1 MTEIKSTMD
10 LVMEKLARMD
20 LKDAPD
26 LQEEE
31 LQQEGMRLAAEFLRG
46 EKEELAASL
55 NAAEIGQQR
64 SLRSGMVQALLRNIV
79 LPRND
84 EQKAAARRAMEGL
97 LAISGGSGD
106 IQAML
111 QDMDNI
117 LERYGE
123 HRKQMR
129 SQLEQ
134 AFAQQMGHLEDNL
147 ARQTGVSMKL
157 QPSQHPKFQEEWQ
170 RLTGDL
176 DDQYGR
182 AIEQYK
188 AEIRQRLGGP
198 GTTTQ
203 R

>member
-1 MTEIKSTMD
+1 MAEIKSTMD

-20 LKDAPD
+20 LDDAPD
-26 LQEEE
+26 LDEEE
-31 LQQEGMRLAAEFLRG
+31 LQREGMRLAAEYLRG
-46 EKEELAASL
+46 EKEELSSGL
-55 NAAEIGQQR
+55 NTVEIGRQPF
-64 SLRSGMVQALLRNIV
+64 LRSGMVQALLRNIV

-84 EQKAAARRAMEGL
+84 ELMAAARRAMAGL
-97 LAISGGSGD
+97 LAIAGGSGD
-106 IQAML
+106 IQSML
-111 QDMDNI
+111 QDVSNI

-134 AFAQQMGHLEDNL
+134 AFAQQMKQMEDNL
-147 ARQTGVSMKL
+147 AKQTGMSMNL

-170 RLTGDL
+170 RLVGDL

-188 AEIRQRLGGP
+188 AEILRRLAGN
-198 GTTTQ
+198 
-203 R
+203 